1 MPFEPLRTDEKLSRK
16 QKPAK
21 DMDSLML
28 AGCTGFVGASIL
40 SYGLAVWPFMAFQ
53 ETQRATT
60 IAWGALLGL
69 LPAAIL
75 GVFAARKFNLPGACG
90 FVGGS
95 MAMSVFLYLRLQQVM
110 AGNASTDLPHPDY
123 PESWGWMIPLG
134 WLLLSIVLAVVA
146 LPRSPDGGPP
156 QS

>member
-1 MPFEPLRTDEKLSRK
+1 MPFEPLKTDEKLSRK

-28 AGCTGFVGASIL
+28 AGCTGFVGTSIL
-40 SYGLAVWPFMAFQ
+40 SYGLAVWPFMVLQ
-53 ETQRATT
+53 ETQRAVTLG
-60 IAWGALLGL
+60 WGALLGL

-75 GVFAARKFNLPGACG
+75 GVVAARKFNLPGACG

-110 AGNASTDLPHPDY
+110 LAKGSTDLPHPDF
-123 PESWGWMIPLG
+123 PDSWGWAIPLG
-134 WLLLSIVLAVVA
+134 WLVLSVFLAVIA
-146 LPRSPDGGPP
+146 LPRSTDDDR
-156 QS
+156 S